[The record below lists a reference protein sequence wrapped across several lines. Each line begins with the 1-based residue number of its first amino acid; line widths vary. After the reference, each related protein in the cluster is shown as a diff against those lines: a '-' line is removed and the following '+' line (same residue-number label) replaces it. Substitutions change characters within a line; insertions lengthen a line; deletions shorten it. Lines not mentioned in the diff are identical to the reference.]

1 MTSRLKYESR
11 KLSCFFFTSKVIP
24 ETQKL
29 FHAGRIP
36 HSALPLDKLSLSTVI
51 SLHFC
56 THALIIA
63 AIVQQYFPPL
73 IIITAYK
80 YLMGLN
86 RANPILSF
94 RQPNS
99 WVQASVYSDTISRS
113 PLLLAFICM
122 LCGWVSLAFSFK
134 FWRQIDTLYSKAD
147 ELWY

>member
-1 MTSRLKYESR
+1 MKFNLFLTRLPKLRWSDFLKIYPPQHCLQLYCPSTSWVMTSNIKYEIR
-11 KLSCFFFTSKVIP
+11 KLSCLFFTGKVIP

-36 HSALPLDKLSLSTVI
+36 YSALPLDKLSLSTVI

-99 WVQASVYSDTISRS
+99 
-113 PLLLAFICM
+113 
-122 LCGWVSLAFSFK
+122 
-134 FWRQIDTLYSKAD
+134 
-147 ELWY
+147 